1 MNAQKL
7 HLLAVA
13 AAVAATLAMATT
25 PALASGAKAGHDH
38 GHAAAPHKLAL
49 DHGKKWGT
57 DETLRTSMDRIRA
70 AVEPQLGAAHAGK
83 LSPAD
88 YAALAGKVENEV
100 ATIVGNCKLEP
111 KADAMLHLVI
121 ADLGAGTDAMAGKA
135 SKARPEQG
143 LAKVA
148 GAVNNYGRYFE
159 HPGFKPIAMGH

>member
-13 AAVAATLAMATT
+13 AAVAASLAMASAPTF
-25 PALASGAKAGHDH
+25 AAGANAEHDH
-38 GHAAAPHKLAL
+38 HGAAPHKLAL
-49 DHGKKWGT
+49 DHGRKWST
-57 DETLRTSMDRIRA
+57 DETLRTGMERIRG
-70 AVEPQLGAAHAGK
+70 AVEPQLAAAHAGK

-135 SKARPEQG
+135 KKAKPEQG
-143 LAKVA
+143 LVKVA
-148 GAVNNYGRYFE
+148 SAVNNYGRYFE
-159 HPGFKPIAMGH
+159 HPGFKPIPLGH

>member
-13 AAVAATLAMATT
+13 AAVAASFAMAST
-25 PALASGAKAGHDH
+25 PALAAGAKAEHDH
-38 GHAAAPHKLAL
+38 HAAAPARLSL

-57 DETLRTSMDRIRA
+57 DEALRTGMERIRN
-70 AVEPQLGAAHAGK
+70 AVEPQLAAAHAGK

-100 ATIVGNCKLEP
+100 AGIVGNCKLEP

-135 SKARPEQG
+135 KKAKPEQG
-143 LAKVA
+143 LVKVA
-148 GAVNNYGRYFE
+148 SAVNNYGRYFD
-159 HPGFKPIAMGH
+159 HPGFKPIPLGH

>member
-13 AAVAATLAMATT
+13 AAVAASFAMASA
-25 PALASGAKAGHDH
+25 PALAAGAKAEHDH
-38 GHAAAPHKLAL
+38 HAAAPAKLAL

-57 DETLRTSMDRIRA
+57 DEALRTGMERIRN
-70 AVEPQLGAAHAGK
+70 AVEPQLQAAHAGK

-100 ATIVGNCKLEP
+100 AGIVGNCKLEP

-135 SKARPEQG
+135 RKAKPEQG
-143 LAKVA
+143 LVKVA
-148 GAVNNYGRYFE
+148 SAVNNYGRYFD
-159 HPGFKPIAMGH
+159 HPGFKPIHLGH

>member
-7 HLLAVA
+7 HLLAVV
-13 AAVAATLAMATT
+13 AAVAATLAMAAT
-25 PALASGAKAGHDH
+25 PALAAGATAEHDH
-38 GHAAAPHKLAL
+38 HGAAPAKLTL

-57 DETLRTSMDRIRA
+57 DETLRNGMDRIRA
-70 AVEPQLGAAHAGK
+70 AVEPQLAAAHAGK

-88 YAALAGKVENEV
+88 YATLAGKVENEV

-121 ADLGAGTDAMAGKA
+121 ADLGAGTDTMAGKA
-135 SKARPEQG
+135 KKAKPEQG
-143 LAKVA
+143 LVKVA

-159 HPGFKPIAMGH
+159 HPGFKPIALGH

>member
-25 PALASGAKAGHDH
+25 PALAAGAKAEHDH
-38 GHAAAPHKLAL
+38 HGAAPARLAL
-49 DHGKKWGT
+49 DHGRKWGT

-70 AVEPQLGAAHAGK
+70 AVEPQLAPAHAGK

-135 SKARPEQG
+135 RKTRPEQG
-143 LAKVA
+143 LVKVA
-148 GAVNNYGRYFE
+148 GAVNNYGRHFE

>member
-7 HLLAVA
+7 HLLAVV
-13 AAVAATLAMATT
+13 AAVAATLAMAAT
-25 PALASGAKAGHDH
+25 PALAAGAKAEHDH
-38 GHAAAPHKLAL
+38 HGAAPARLAL
-49 DHGKKWGT
+49 DHGRKWGT

-70 AVEPQLGAAHAGK
+70 AVEPQLAAAHAGK

-135 SKARPEQG
+135 RKAKPEQG

-159 HPGFKPIAMGH
+159 HPGFKPIPLGH

>member
-13 AAVAATLAMATT
+13 AAVAASFAMASA
-25 PALASGAKAGHDH
+25 PALAAGAKAGHDH
-38 GHAAAPHKLAL
+38 HAAAPAKLSL
-49 DHGKKWGT
+49 DHGKKWST
-57 DETLRTSMDRIRA
+57 DEALRTGMERIRS
-70 AVEPQLGAAHAGK
+70 AVEPQLAAAHAGK

-100 ATIVGNCKLEP
+100 AGIVGNCKLEP

-135 SKARPEQG
+135 KKAKPEQG
-143 LAKVA
+143 LVKVA
-148 GAVNNYGRYFE
+148 SAVNNYGRYFE
-159 HPGFKPIAMGH
+159 HPGFKPIPLGH